1 MRVKSVGQTPLALLS
16 ALLFIG
22 SCDAAIRR
30 GYHGRGR
37 NSASS
42 GETCDASGSDGF
54 SGFGKKPAKVLAD
67 CTWDFFRC
75 KGSDTCCKQ
84 RFDSCCKCVMNPD
97 MCAPATTTTPEP
109 TPPTTTQR
117 PPGDDTTTPPA
128 TCMHPSTLI
137 KCIWNFNGCVEN
149 RFYPEPTCHACF
161 DECKMIAMGMA
172 DPMQCDCLKG
182 DNPPPPPPP
191 EPTTTTRRPITDI
204 DIPQEQELIEAPP
217 APTPRPIT
225 DIDLP
230 EEQQFL
236 TAPEDIEDAGG
247 RRSNNRVGGGTSSP
261 SSWLDNR
268 SALPL
273 RPVHDRRTDRFSA
286 PMVGQQ
292 SQLPRPFQFQ
302 FRSSYPSVPAS
313 AASGWRSPPVYGG
326 YGAYT
331 PVQSGGYGG
340 AYTPVQSSGYG
351 GAYKPVQSGGYGA
364 YTPVQGYYYPTQT
377 TYYK

>member
-1 MRVKSVGQTPLALLS
+1 M
-16 ALLFIG
+16 
-22 SCDAAIRR
+22 
-30 GYHGRGR
+30 
-37 NSASS
+37 
-42 GETCDASGSDGF
+42 
-54 SGFGKKPAKVLAD
+54 
-67 CTWDFFRC
+67 
-75 KGSDTCCKQ
+75 
-84 RFDSCCKCVMNPD
+84 
-97 MCAPATTTTPEP
+97 
-109 TPPTTTQR
+109 
-117 PPGDDTTTPPA
+117 
-128 TCMHPSTLI
+128 
-137 KCIWNFNGCVEN
+137 EN

-172 DPMQCDCLKG
+172 DPMQCDCLKDK
-182 DNPPPPPPP
+182 DNPPPPP
-191 EPTTTTRRPITDI
+191 EPTTTRRPITDI
-204 DIPQEQELIEAPP
+204 DIPLEQELIEAPP

-230 EEQQFL
+230 KEQQFL
-236 TAPEDIEDAGG
+236 TAPEDTEDAGAG
-247 RRSNNRVGGGTSSP
+247 RRSNNRVGGGTSSS

-340 AYTPVQSSGYG
+340 AY
-351 GAYKPVQSGGYGA
+351 KPVQSGGYGA